1 MVRECFSIRVGSSM
15 KEIIRIMLSRDTA
28 QFTTKVGE
36 SHTKDNFI
44 MGYLMEKAKLL
55 AKMAKCTKYNGSKD

>member
-1 MVRECFSIRVGSSM
+1 M